1 MNAIDHFLAGGLTK
15 GAMGTGTLKMWNA
28 EGAYGF
34 IKDDAGGP
42 DVFMHI
48 SALRSSG
55 IDPENLRLGERLSF
69 DVESTRE
76 GKTRAG
82 NVRRAG

>member
-1 MNAIDHFLAGGLTK
+1 MP
-15 GAMGTGTLKMWNA
+15 TGTLKMWNA
-28 EGAYGF
+28 ERGYGF

-42 DVFMHI
+42 DVFLHI
-48 SALRSSG
+48 RALQSSG
-55 IDPENLRLGERLSF
+55 IDPENLRLDERLSF

-82 NVRRAG
+82 NVRRPG